1 MDRERWRQIDELLQ
15 SALQQSPEERNAFLH
30 QACDGDKVLE
40 QEVRSLLDSHQQA
53 GSFLENP
60 AIEVAARAFALS
72 QEQETRESVDSLL
85 GSTISHYRIVEK
97 LGGGGM
103 GVVYKAEDIRL
114 HRLVALKFLPDEV
127 ARDAQALAR
136 FEREAR
142 AVSSLNHP
150 HICTVHDIGEQDGR
164 AFIVMEYL
172 EGATLKHFI
181 GGRALEME
189 ALVGFAIEI
198 SDGLDAAHAKG
209 IVHRDIKPAN
219 IFITKR
225 GNAKVL
231 DFGLAKISGLEPAE
245 AQPIAPDGITRTR
258 DQLTN
263 AGVALGTADYMSPEQ
278 ALGKP
283 LDARSDLFSFGAV
296 LYEMATGV
304 SPFRGETGAA
314 IFDAI
319 LHQSPAPLRT
329 LNAKAPEKLERVVSK
344 CLQKD
349 RDLRYQHASEIRADL
364 ERLKRNEDSVLRQR
378 RTRRFVLPGAVLI
391 CIVIASYL
399 LMRPLPPPRVS
410 GFVQISD
417 DGRGKGPFQGAMV
430 TDGSRLYFAEGS
442 GMAHVIAQVST
453 AGGETALL
461 PEAPVGLP
469 EVQDISPNRSEL
481 LVSNYMGFEHELG
494 WPLWVMPLPAG
505 APRRIGNILATCAA
519 WSPDGREIAYVRDRD
534 LYRSK
539 RDGSEARKL
548 VTLPGT
554 AWWLRWSPD
563 GSRLRLTLGNPLSR
577 IGALAIWDVLADG
590 TRLHPFLP
598 DWNQS
603 SAACC
608 GNWTP
613 DGKYFVFQ
621 ATRNGKTEIWATRE
635 RGGLL
640 DVFRKLGREPVQ
652 LTAGQLNSLQ
662 PVLSRDGKKL
672 YVVGQQLRG
681 ELTRYD
687 SKSRQ
692 WVSFLSGVSAEFV
705 DFSRDGRWITYVA
718 FPENALW
725 RSRIDGSDRLQL
737 TPSSMQV
744 VIPSWSPDGKRIAF
758 QAMTGGNRW
767 RNYLVAAGGG
777 TPEPLFEEPLDQNR
791 PSWSPDGNSI
801 VFSYIPGPDA
811 AHGIVVLDLVTHRVK
826 RLRGSQGLVLAEWS
840 PNGRYI
846 VARSSDHQT
855 LMLFDFKT
863 QAWTEL
869 ARRELNWLN
878 WSRDGQYVY
887 FEQHGAQHAVMRVGV
902 NDCKIEEI
910 TSLQNVKR
918 TGVNGSFWFGLTPDD
933 SPLVL
938 RDIGTQE
945 IYALDWH
952 AP

>member
-1 MDRERWRQIDELLQ
+1 MDRERWTQIDELLQ

-40 QEVRSLLDSHQQA
+40 QEVRSLLDSHQEA

-60 AIEVAARAFALS
+60 AIEVAAHAFALS
-72 QEQETRESVDSLL
+72 QEQETRESVDSLI
-85 GSTISHYRIVEK
+85 GKTISHYRIVEK

-114 HRLVALKFLPDEV
+114 DRLVALKFLPDDV
-127 ARDAQALAR
+127 ARDTQALTR
-136 FEREAR
+136 FQREAR

-150 HICTVHDIGEQDGR
+150 NICTVHDVGEQNGR
-164 AFIVMEYL
+164 TFIVMEYM

-181 GGRALEME
+181 GGRALETDT
-189 ALVGFAIEI
+189 LVRLAIEI

-231 DFGLAKISGLEPAE
+231 DFGLAKISGLELAE
-245 AQPIAPDGITRTR
+245 AQPIAPDGITRVR

-296 LYEMATGV
+296 LYEMTTGV
-304 SPFRGETGAA
+304 PPFAGESGAA
-314 IFDAI
+314 ILDAI
-319 LHQSPAPLRT
+319 LHRTPAPLRT
-329 LNAKAPEKLERVVSK
+329 LNAKAPEKLERVVFK

-349 RDLRYQHASEIRADL
+349 RDLRYHHASEIRADL
-364 ERLKRNEDSVLRQR
+364 ERLKRNEDSVLRRR

-417 DGRGKGPFQGAMV
+417 DGRGKGPFQGTMV

-461 PEAPVGLP
+461 PEAPVGEP
-469 EVQDISPNRSEL
+469 EVQDISPDRSEL

-494 WPLWVMPLPAG
+494 WPLWVMPVPAG

-590 TRLHPFLP
+590 TRLHTFLP

-662 PVLSRDGKKL
+662 PVLSRNGKKL

-692 WVSFLSGVSAEFV
+692 WVSFLSGISAEFV
-705 DFSRDGRWITYVA
+705 DFSRDGQWITYVA
-718 FPENALW
+718 SPENALW

-737 TPSSMQV
+737 TPSSMQALV
-744 VIPSWSPDGKRIAF
+744 PSWSPDGKRIAF

-767 RNYLVAAGGG
+767 RNYLVAADGG
-777 TPEPLFEEPLDQNR
+777 TPEPLFEERLDQNR

-811 AHGIVVLDLVTHRVK
+811 AHGIVVLDLMTHRVK
-826 RLRGSQGLVLAEWS
+826 RLPGSQGLVLAEWS

-878 WSRDGQYVY
+878 WSRDGRDVY
-887 FEQHGAQHAVMRVGV
+887 FEEHGTQHAVMRVALA
-902 NDCKIEEI
+902 NHKIEEVV
-910 TSLQNVKR
+910 SLQNVKR

-945 IYALDWH
+945 IYALDWR